1 MLGSTNHLQDRPS
14 PYHIA
19 LLSLLAITRD
29 VSVAATQVV
38 KVFEFK

>member
-1 MLGSTNHLQDRPS
+1 MLGSTYQLQDRPS
-14 PYHIA
+14 PCHVA
-19 LLSLLAITRD
+19 LLSLLAITGD